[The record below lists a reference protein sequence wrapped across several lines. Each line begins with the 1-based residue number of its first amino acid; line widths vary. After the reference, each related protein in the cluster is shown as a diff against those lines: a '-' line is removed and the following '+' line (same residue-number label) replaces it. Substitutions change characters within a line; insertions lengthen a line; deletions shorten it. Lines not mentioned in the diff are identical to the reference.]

1 MLPWHSK
8 PLLMTMYAL
17 SILVSSHSN
26 NFSIFMTVSCL
37 HSSVIQFVAFGIGGI
52 HFDSVE
58 NFHYSSTSSSS
69 TEIFILHE
77 VWQRKL
83 WCQCLVFHTFC
94 IHDKQRE
101 GGREREIVFTL
112 KWTHCIQFMCSI

>member
-1 MLPWHSK
+1 
-8 PLLMTMYAL
+8 
-17 SILVSSHSN
+17 
-26 NFSIFMTVSCL
+26 MTVSCL
-37 HSSVIQFVAFGIGGI
+37 HSSVIQFVAFGIGLGGI

-101 GGREREIVFTL
+101 GGRERDRVYSEMDSLHTI
-112 KWTHCIQFMCSI
+112 